1 MKRTAATERDMNPIV
16 SMEARPGKART
27 ATILIAE
34 DHVDSRDALEALLL
48 ASGFAVVLAR
58 NGREAVD
65 QAVAHRP
72 DLILMDIMMPE
83 VDGFEAMRRIRNDA
97 RMGAV
102 PIIAVTAMEGA
113 HPRALEAGADDCVR
127 KPLEI
132 RGLLEK
138 VRDRLAAA

>member
-1 MKRTAATERDMNPIV
+1 
-16 SMEARPGKART
+16 
-27 ATILIAE
+27 
-34 DHVDSRDALEALLL
+34 
-48 ASGFAVVLAR
+48 
-58 NGREAVD
+58 VD